1 MNIDFLLAMLVLLL
15 VPFSWISAFILYRA
29 ARSGPQLGALTERT
43 IIACVIGIMV
53 TSAGGLT
60 LNRIT
65 GYSAFPIDIARIIFS
80 LSVIAL
86 ASVPL
91 GWVVLWYQGRLGE

>member
-1 MNIDFLLAMLVLLL
+1 MSIDLVLAMLVIVL
-15 VPFSWISAFILYRA
+15 VPFSWVSAAILYHA

-43 IIACVIGIMV
+43 LIAAVIGVMV

-65 GYSAFPIDIARIIFS
+65 GYSLFPIDFARIIFS

-86 ASVPL
+86 ASVPVA
-91 GWVVLWYQGRLGE
+91 WVVLWYQGRLGE

>member
-1 MNIDFLLAMLVLLL
+1 MIDTALAVLVVIL
-15 VPFSWISAFILYRA
+15 VPFSWISSAVLYRA
-29 ARSGPQLGALTERT
+29 SRAGPTIGALTERT
-43 IIACVIGIMV
+43 IVAIVIGVMV

-65 GYSAFPIDIARIIFS
+65 GYSLFPIEVARIVFS

-86 ASVPL
+86 ASIPVA
-91 GWVVLWYQGRLGE
+91 WVVLWYQGRLGE